1 MLIAVS
7 LDEDL
12 DAARFCAR
20 EETTVPLTYPVLI
33 DRDHAWAE
41 AYGVINVPT
50 TIWIDEHDRIVR
62 PPAIAPAD
70 DKFIEFT
77 KFSAEPHHD
86 ALRQWV
92 LEDVA
97 PMADTEIQDR
107 RSAPDPQLQLARAER
122 RLAMYL
128 LRAGHEELGHAHLDR
143 ALELAPDDWTIQRG
157 SLPVRGKDP
166 FGQDFFD
173 FYQRW
178 EAAGRPGYDS

>member
-1 MLIAVS
+1 MLIAIS

-41 AYGVINVPT
+41 AYGVNNVPT
-50 TIWIDEHDRIVR
+50 TIWIDEEDRIVR
-62 PPAIAPAD
+62 PPAMAPAD

-77 KFSAEPHHD
+77 KISADIHHE
-86 ALRQWV
+86 ALRAWV
-92 LEDVA
+92 AEDIA
-97 PMADTEIQDR
+97 PMADAEIQGR
-107 RSAPDPQLQLARAER
+107 RTGPDPQLQLARAER
-122 RLAMYL
+122 RLAMHL
-128 LRAGHEELGHAHLDR
+128 LRAGREELGHAHLDR

-173 FYQRW
+173 FYERW
-178 EAAGRPGYDS
+178 EAAGRPGYES

>member
-1 MLIAVS
+1 V
-7 LDEDL
+7 
-12 DAARFCAR
+12 DAARSCAR
-20 EETTVPLTYPVLI
+20 EETTVPLTFTVLV

-50 TIWIDEHDRIVR
+50 TIWVDEQDRVVR

-70 DKFIEFT
+70 DRFIEFT
-77 KFSAEPHHD
+77 KFSALPHHEQ
-86 ALRQWV
+86 LRAWV
-92 LEDVA
+92 RDGVA
-97 PMADTEIQDR
+97 PMTDQEVRSR
-107 RSAPDPQLQLARAER
+107 REPPDPQLQLARAER
-122 RLAMYL
+122 RLAMH
-128 LRAGHEELGHAHLDR
+128 LRRRGFDDLGAAHLDR

-178 EAAGRPGYDS
+178 ESAGRPGYPS